1 MCDCVVLCMH
11 GCMYPVSAVHKTFCF
26 QKVDGLK
33 AKRDRLVNDL
43 REVVEVRRK
52 EPELQNLLSQITGL
66 EMRLKHSRR
75 DKDITVRDIVHV
87 QPTHVISQYA

>member
-1 MCDCVVLCMH
+1 MCTCIIL
-11 GCMYPVSAVHKTFCF
+11 CF

-52 EPELQNLLSQITGL
+52 TPEIQNLLSQSTGL
-66 EMRLKHSRR
+66 EMRLKHSKR
-75 DKDITVRDIVHV
+75 DKEITVSEYCLIGCLAMCRLFYSYCF
-87 QPTHVISQYA
+87 QS